1 MYFVVI
7 AHHHP
12 GRVQS
17 GSEVQLAFAD
27 YLNSHPEHSDVVVHN
42 AGPTHDDDVSIVD
55 GFLLVVEASSRDSVR
70 AFIEDCPYSK
80 AGTLAQ
86 THIRMWD
93 WRTGKPGG

>member
-1 MYFVVI
+1 MYYVVI
-7 AHHHP
+7 AHHEQ
-12 GRVQS
+12 GRVKS

-27 YLNSHPEHSDVVVHN
+27 FLSSHPDHPDVVVHN
-42 AGPTHDDDVSIVD
+42 AGPTHDDDVNIVD
-55 GFLLVVEASSRDSVR
+55 GFLLVVEASSIESVK
-70 AFIEDCPYSK
+70 AFIADCPYSR

>member
-7 AHHHP
+7 AHHEQ
-12 GRVQS
+12 GRVKS
-17 GSEVQLAFAD
+17 GSDVQLAFAD
-27 YLNSHPEHSDVVVHN
+27 FLSSHPEHPDVVVHN
-42 AGPTHDDDVSIVD
+42 AGPTHVDDVNIVD
-55 GFLLVVEASSRDSVR
+55 GFLLVVEASSIETVK
-70 AFIEDCPYSK
+70 AFIADCPYSK